1 MNTRIRTGALVGTV
15 SALLLATAC
24 TADAT
29 APVISVEGRLGT
41 AKIQGKP
48 RTVVA
53 LDSAS
58 ADIALSLGFKPVAM
72 PAAAEGVPGG
82 ITPWTKTA
90 LTGKQPHL
98 LRADGDLVAQVA
110 SYKPDVILAT
120 RDRTLDPLY
129 PKLSAIAPVVH
140 YTKGPDADPWQTST
154 RIIAKAL
161 GVKDQG
167 EQLISAAEQT
177 ALDARAA
184 FPAIVGTRFN
194 LLVSPMPHGVG
205 AVKSRE
211 DTSARVLRKFGIKLN
226 ELTALLPDSSNP
238 ARAYLDY
245 AQVGQTDTDIVFAA
259 GTTDALST
267 LEKTPAFRAMRAVT
281 DGRYI
286 PLDPALAEALSE
298 PTPHSVEWAVQQ
310 LAPKIGAAAAAA
322 RA

>member
-1 MNTRIRTGALVGTV
+1 MNTRIRTGALVGTA

-29 APVISVEGRLGT
+29 APAISVEGRLGT
-41 AKIQGKP
+41 AKIHGKP

-53 LDSAS
+53 LDDAS
-58 ADIALSLGFKPVAM
+58 ADIALSLGFKPAAM

-82 ITPWTKTA
+82 ITPWTRTA
-90 LTGKQPHL
+90 LSGKHPRL

-120 RDRTLDPLY
+120 RDRTLDPVY
-129 PKLSAIAPVVH
+129 AKLSAIAPVVH
-140 YTKGPDADPWQTST
+140 YVKGPDADPWQTST

-161 GVKDQG
+161 DVKDQG
-167 EQLISAAEQT
+167 EQLISAAEQI

-184 FPAIVGTRFN
+184 FPAMAGTRFN

-226 ELTALLPDSSNP
+226 ELTTQLPAASNP
-238 ARAYLDY
+238 ARTYLDY
-245 AQVGQTDTDIVFAA
+245 ADVGRADTDIVFAA
-259 GTTDALST
+259 GTTNALST
-267 LEKTPAFRAMRAVT
+267 LEKAPAFRTMRAVAE
-281 DGRYI
+281 GRYI
-286 PLDPALAEALSE
+286 PLNPALAEALAE
-298 PTPHSVEWAVQQ
+298 PTPHSIEWAVEE
-310 LAPKIGAAAAAA
+310 LAPKIGAAAMAA
-322 RA
+322 RS